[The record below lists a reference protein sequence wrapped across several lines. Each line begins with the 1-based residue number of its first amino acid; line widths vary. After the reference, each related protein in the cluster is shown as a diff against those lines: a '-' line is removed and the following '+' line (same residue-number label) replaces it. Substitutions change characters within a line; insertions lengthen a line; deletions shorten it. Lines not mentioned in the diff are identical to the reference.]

1 MDLLKKVKNI
11 LLEILDISIDEIKEN
26 SYIVRDLDMESIDF
40 LELAVS
46 INSEFN
52 INVSDDDIFLR
63 TLRESLIM
71 AKEAQDISE
80 ENFLKEKYPHLS
92 CARIDEIL
100 ENVDMGPVLKVA
112 DLISYIKWQYES
124 KK

>member
-40 LELAVS
+40 LELAVL

-71 AKEAQDISE
+71 AKEAKDISE
-80 ENFLKEKYPHLS
+80 EKFLKEKYPHLS

>member
-1 MDLLKKVKNI
+1 MDLFKKIKNI
-11 LLEILDISIDEIKEN
+11 LSEILDISDDEIKKE

-52 INVSDDDIFLR
+52 INVKDDDIFLR
-63 TLRESLIM
+63 NLREYLLMSEDM
-71 AKEAQDISE
+71 KDISK

-92 CARIDEIL
+92 STRINEIL
-100 ENVDMGPVLKVA
+100 ENVDMGPVLRVA
-112 DLISYIKWQYES
+112 DLLSYIKWQNES
-124 KK
+124 TK